1 MLRKKV
7 FLYVSFVKSVQ
18 FVCAIILVVFE
29 GLFCNVFAGLISSG
43 EFLVKMVCCRISA
56 G

>member
-18 FVCAIILVVFE
+18 FVCAIIVTSKKTSKFSLNE
-29 GLFCNVFAGLISSG
+29 GVAYWRDALQ
-43 EFLVKMVCCRISA
+43 R
-56 G
+56 

>member
-18 FVCAIILVVFE
+18 FVCAIIQEILCF
-29 GLFCNVFAGLISSG
+29 LLNLIKIKRND
-43 EFLVKMVCCRISA
+43 LH
-56 G
+56 

>member
-18 FVCAIILVVFE
+18 FVCAIIMYSEAGFYDPIRDLFYFGQKLVT
-29 GLFCNVFAGLISSG
+29 NYT
-43 EFLVKMVCCRISA
+43 
-56 G
+56 